1 MIVLLTDFGRDSPYV
16 GQMIAVLRR
25 AAPEV
30 AVVDL
35 LADAPPHDPRLSA
48 YLLAAYVGEFPPG
61 TIFLCVVDPGVGSS
75 RAAGYLQIDGKFFVG
90 LDNGLFEMVER
101 QASGPGIWR
110 DILWRPAQLSASFH
124 GRDLFAPVAARLARG
139 MPVDT
144 LIRNRDPAAWN
155 DWPDDLMAIV
165 YIDAFGNAMTGQ
177 RATRL
182 PRDAEVRVRDR
193 IIPAAHT
200 FSDVSP
206 GEPFW
211 YTNANG
217 LVEIAVNQGRADRV
231 LGLAVGMDLA
241 LGSIASRLEV

>member
-35 LADAPPHDPRLSA
+35 LADAPPHDP
-48 YLLAAYVGEFPPG
+48 
-61 TIFLCVVDPGVGSS
+61 
-75 RAAGYLQIDGKFFVG
+75 
-90 LDNGLFEMVER
+90 
-101 QASGPGIWR
+101 
-110 DILWRPAQLSASFH
+110 QLSASFH
-124 GRDLFAPVAARLARG
+124 GRDLCAPVAARLARG

-144 LIRNRDPAAWN
+144 QIRNREPAAWN

-241 LGSIASRLEV
+241 LGPIASRLEV